1 MTPQL
6 KDQVVVITGA
16 SSGIG
21 RATALRFG
29 KAGSKV
35 VLAARNALGL
45 QEVADNLHNM
55 GAETLVV
62 PTDVT
67 DWDQVQH
74 LAARTVDVFGR
85 IDTWINDAGVGIYAT
100 AEQTLIEEVHQVM
113 QTNYMGMVHGVTAV
127 LPIMKAQGSGTIIN
141 LGSVESQRALPFHSA
156 YSASKHA
163 IKAYTEALRME
174 LEHDKSGINVTLILP
189 AGINTPFFNHA
200 LSRLGV
206 LPQPAPPVYKP
217 ELVAEAIV
225 SAAEHPQRDIYVGGA
240 SMLFWIMERISPRLA
255 DKFMTTGGALFR
267 LQKSSMPDTSQNTLF
282 NTVSET
288 GRVSGDFGHLVKP
301 SLYTRVF
308 ELAPKPVRVL
318 VPALAMVGVMA
329 FISQRK

>member
-21 RATALRFG
+21 RAAALRFG
-29 KAGSKV
+29 KAGSKL
-35 VLAARNALGL
+35 VLAARNIVGL
-45 QEVADNLHNM
+45 EAVAYELRDM
-55 GAETLVV
+55 GVETLVV
-62 PTDVT
+62 PTDVA
-67 DWDQVQH
+67 DWEQVEQ
-74 LAARTVDVFGR
+74 LAGQAVYVFGR
-85 IDTWINDAGVGIYAT
+85 IDTWVNDAGVGIYAT

-113 QTNYMGMVHGVTAV
+113 QTNYMGMVHGVMAA
-127 LPIMKAQGSGTIIN
+127 LPIMKAQHSGTIIN
-141 LGSVESQRALPFHSA
+141 LGSVESQRALPYHAA

-163 IKAYTEALRME
+163 VKAYTEALRME
-174 LEHDKSGINVTLILP
+174 LEHEKSGISVTLIMP

-240 SMLFWIMERISPRLA
+240 SMLFTIMERISPRLT
-255 DKFMTTGGALFR
+255 DKFMTTGGAMFR
-267 LQKSSMPDTSQNTLF
+267 LQKSSMPDTSQSTLF
-282 NTVSET
+282 NTIPDS
-288 GRVSGDFGHLVKP
+288 GRITGDFGHLVKP

-308 ELAPKPVRVL
+308 ELPPKPVRIL
-318 VPALAMVGVMA
+318 VPALAAVGLVALMNRRA
-329 FISQRK
+329 